1 MTVLGLLILVAAA
14 AVTVGAIARG
24 GADVSLDFG
33 SFTVNTDAAG
43 MFLTGAATLL
53 VAVVGLWMLRGGVAR
68 SRQRR
73 KEMREL
79 RDRAARNEAA
89 AKRERAAAADAR
101 AQAGAETGRHA
112 DPVEPTDPVDSV
124 PPER

>member
-1 MTVLGLLILVAAA
+1 MIVLGLLILVAAV

-53 VAVVGLWMLRGGVAR
+53 VAVIGLWLLRGGLAR

-73 KEMREL
+73 QEMREL
-79 RDRAARNEAA
+79 RDRAARNESAA
-89 AKRERAAAADAR
+89 RREREAAADER
-101 AQAGAETGRHA
+101 AQADAETGKHA
-112 DPVEPTDPVDSV
+112 DPVQPSTTGDSA